1 MHDAWVP
8 LLLSLKVAGW
18 ATALDLVLG
27 VAAGY
32 ALARWRSGARD
43 VVDSLLTLPLVL
55 PPTVLGYYLLVL
67 LGRRGVLGAWLDRIG
82 IQLVFTW
89 QGAVIA
95 SMVVAF
101 PLILKSAR
109 AAFEAVDPQ
118 LERAARTLGIS
129 ETGIFFRVTLPLA
142 ARGILAGALLAP
154 DRGTISIGGDTLF
167 DGARGI
173 DVPTQARRV
182 AYLFQDYA
190 LFPHLNVRQNIA
202 FGLKRGWRNPRAQE
216 LPDDAAYWLRA
227 FELEAL
233 AGHYP
238 AQLSGGQ
245 KQRVALARALI
256 AQPRILLLDEPF
268 SALDVAMRQRMR
280 RELTDLQ
287 MRLDIPMVLIT
298 HDPDDVAAFGDQ
310 VVRLQEGR
318 VLPDTPIAE
327 WVTNMR

>member
-1 MHDAWVP
+1 M
-8 LLLSLKVAGW
+8 SLVVDIRKTLV
-18 ATALDLVLG
+18 TPERRFTLDVSFVSNAQRIVLFG
-27 VAAGY
+27 P
-32 ALARWRSGARD
+32 SGAGK
-43 VVDSLLTLPLVL
+43 SLTLQ
-55 PPTVLGYYLLVL
+55 
-67 LGRRGVLGAWLDRIG
+67 A
-82 IQLVFTW
+82 
-89 QGAVIA
+89 IA
-95 SMVVAF
+95 
-101 PLILKSAR
+101 
-109 AAFEAVDPQ
+109 
-118 LERAARTLGIS
+118 G
-129 ETGIFFRVTLPLA
+129 
-142 ARGILAGALLAP
+142 LLAP
-154 DRGTISIGGDTLF
+154 DRGTISIGSDTLF
-167 DGARGI
+167 DDTRGI

-190 LFPHLNVRQNIA
+190 LFPHLNVRQNLA
-202 FGLKRGWRNPRAQE
+202 FGVKRGWRNPRAKE
-216 LPDDAAYWLRA
+216 LPDAAAYWLRA

-256 AQPRILLLDEPF
+256 AQPQILLLDEPF

-318 VLPDTPIAE
+318 VLPDTPVAE
-327 WVTNMR
+327 WVTSMR